1 VETTATDGRAGADRF
16 WESADMTQDYV
27 IGLGR
32 EAVMLVLYV
41 GGPVLIVALIVG
53 LGVSIFQAVTQI
65 HEMTLTFIPKIL
77 AVGLTLVLL
86 LPWILQKI
94 VDFTIGLISSIPALV
109 R

>member
-1 VETTATDGRAGADRF
+1 M
-16 WESADMTQDYV
+16 SQDYV

-41 GGPVLIVALIVG
+41 GGPILIVALIVG

-77 AVGLTLVLL
+77 AVGLTVVLL
-86 LPWILQKI
+86 MPWILQKV
-94 VDFTIGLISSIPALV
+94 VDFTVRLISSIPALV